1 MITNHDMYSITNRTS
16 QYPKENVFVDQNLL
30 HKENEI
36 TNSKEL
42 IRSSGP
48 GNYRPAVLPPA
59 APERNFDPDLNH
71 LSTF

>member
-1 MITNHDMYSITNRTS
+1 MYSITNRTS
-16 QYPKENVFVDQNLL
+16 QYPKKENVFVDQNLL

-42 IRSSGP
+42 IRPPSGP

-71 LSTF
+71 LKKKNLH